1 MKEWAQ
7 RTRKWHRWLA
17 LPMLILVPISAALR
31 LSGNG
36 KIMKDIPAWEA
47 VQSILL
53 LLLALTGAYLYTF
66 RLVNRRKRMRR
77 SAAAIESSSQ
87 SSV

>member
-7 RTRKWHRWLA
+7 RARKWHRWLA
-17 LPMLILVPISAALR
+17 IPMLVLVPISAALR

-53 LLLALTGAYLYTF
+53 LFLALTGAYLYTF

-77 SAAAIESSSQ
+77 SAAATDRSSQ
-87 SSV
+87 GSV

>member
-7 RTRKWHRWLA
+7 RVRKWHRWIA
-17 LPMLILVPISAALR
+17 IPMFVLVPISVILK

-36 KIMKDIPAWEA
+36 KAMKDTPAFDA

-53 LLLALTGAYLYTF
+53 LLLVATGAYLYTF
-66 RLVNRRKRMRR
+66 RVVNRRKRMRR
-77 SAAAIESSSQ
+77 SAAAIQRSSQ
-87 SSV
+87 SST

>member
-1 MKEWAQ
+1 MKEWAP
-7 RTRKWHRWLA
+7 RVRKWHRWIA
-17 LPMLILVPISAALR
+17 VPMFVLVPVSVALK

-36 KIMKDIPAWEA
+36 KAMKDTPAFDT

-53 LLLALTGAYLYTF
+53 LLLVLTGAYLYTF

-77 SAAAIESSSQ
+77 TAAAIESSSQ
-87 SSV
+87 SST

>member
-7 RTRKWHRWLA
+7 RTRKWHRWIA
-17 LPMLILVPISAALR
+17 VPMFVIVPISAALR

-47 VQSILL
+47 VQSILI

-66 RLVNRRKRMRR
+66 RLVNRKKRMSRT
-77 SAAAIESSSQ
+77 AAAMRGNPSNSA
-87 SSV
+87 